1 MAGDSEKTRLGAGNL
16 GTAEGVEFKALE
28 LND

>member
-1 MAGDSEKTRLGAGNL
+1 MAGNSGNTRLGAGNL
-16 GTAEGVEFKALE
+16 GTPEGVEFKALE